1 MKKRG
6 QVTVFVILG
15 IVIVVAVVILIYL
28 AASKTRTAESEIT
41 ASQVDIDS
49 AMREVNELV
58 HSCLEKIGKDAI
70 ISAATYGGYATVTTD
85 IFHPDNC
92 FSENYRLKRVVYNGA
107 GDDCYRISYVYPCDD
122 NPSNYCTGVLD
133 ELKTSLSGSGDRV
146 IEKCL
151 ERYVNVELD
160 QCTKDF
166 RSIRSNGW
174 EVVNDVVPLGSDG
187 TAEPTKYY
195 RTNVVLDPDGG
206 TFFNLQIPRRFS
218 KGTDSFVISDF
229 NYESVTNFHKLIG
242 DLAYD
247 LVKNYALDNGRL
259 RPEVERSARYASFN
273 PSGFTFIYG
282 QSTITLA
289 KIFGIWDN
297 RDPDVKLYFMFSI
310 KNFPCQPGQDPA
322 IDKCCI
328 SDVTNS
334 ATCYTEQELMQV
346 LNEVRRECVEE

>member
-1 MKKRG
+1 MEKRG
-6 QVTVFVILG
+6 QVAVFVILG

-28 AASKTRTAESEIT
+28 AANRTRTSESEIT
-41 ASQVDIDS
+41 ASQVDVDG

-70 ISAATYGGYATVTTD
+70 ISAAKYGGYATVTTD

-133 ELKTSLSGSGDRV
+133 ELKTSLDNPNGRV
-146 IEKCL
+146 IERCL
-151 ERYVNVELD
+151 EKYVNIEFD
-160 QCTKDF
+160 QCAKEF
-166 RSIRSNGW
+166 GSLKLNGW
-174 EVVNDVVPLGSDG
+174 EVQDDDVPLASDG
-187 TAEPTKYY
+187 TADVARYY
-195 RTNVVLDPDGG
+195 RTRVILNLDGG

-218 KGTDSFVISDF
+218 KGADSFTINDF
-229 NYESVTNFHKLIG
+229 DYEHITNFHKLIG
-242 DLAYD
+242 ELAYD
-247 LVKNYALDNGRL
+247 LVNNYALDNGRL
-259 RPEVERSARYASFN
+259 RLDRSNRYANFN
-273 PSGFTFIYG
+273 PNGFTFIYS

-289 KIFGIWDN
+289 EIFGIWDN

-310 KNFPCQPGQDPA
+310 KNLPCQPGQDPA

-328 SDVTNS
+328 PDATNS
-334 ATCYTEQELMQV
+334 ATCYTEQEFIQV
-346 LNEVRRECVEE
+346 LNEVRRECVER